1 MRMNPEKLK
10 IKYEIGSVEFA
21 KVIWRNMTFLVSKMH
36 VKSVF
41 KFSLLF
47 NNFFVKKLL
56 KLRTTFG
63 KSLYVTKKFYSQNA
77 KLSGIFGGL
86 QKLTEIKKITA
97 YNGT

>member
-1 MRMNPEKLK
+1 MNPEKLK

-21 KVIWRNMTFLVSKMH
+21 KVIWRNMTFLVSKMD

-63 KSLYVTKKFYSQNA
+63 KSLYVKKKCYGQNA

-86 QKLTEIKKITA
+86 QKLTEIKK
-97 YNGT
+97 NHSV